1 MDVPHHGGSMAAL
14 ALLAPRSRQTTA
26 TTETASQDRI
36 LGRIETP
43 I

>member
-1 MDVPHHGGSMAAL
+1 MAAL
-14 ALLAPRSRQTTA
+14 ALVAPRSEQTIATA
-26 TTETASQDRI
+26 QTASQDRI